1 MAEIELR
8 DITKT
13 FGDITALNELSFTLG
28 EHEFLVVLGPSG
40 AGKTTTLRT
49 VAGLERPD
57 RGQVLIDG
65 TDMTQ
70 VDPATRNVAFV
81 FQNYALYPFM
91 TVEQNMAFPLKANR
105 RMSKRDIA
113 RRVREVAGVLQI
125 EPLLKRKPTQLS
137 GGQQQRVALGRAM
150 VRRARAF
157 LMDEPLTNLDA
168 KLRTLMRSEL
178 KHLQRDQGATTLYVT
193 HDQVEAM
200 TMGDRIL
207 VLREGTVQQV
217 GSPNQIYNQPTN
229 IFVASFVGSPR
240 MNLLPVHPGANG
252 NLVVEGYETPL
263 PLSGRVRHAYNRA
276 TLRELVLGA
285 RPEDIMLSATVE
297 SEMLQATVYASE
309 PLGDRTIYDL
319 RIGTQLIKVKAP
331 AHLVVHIGNPMWFRI
346 DMDRAHLFDSTSGAR
361 IDPGGARSPAE
372 IRSTQGTLRELQDSH
387 KEMEHTYERM
397 PAPPEVES

>member
-28 EHEFLVVLGPSG
+28 EHEFLVILGPSG

-57 RGQVLIDG
+57 RGRVFIDG
-65 TDMTQ
+65 ADVTK
-70 VDPATRNVAFV
+70 VEPATRNVAFV

-105 RMSKRDIA
+105 RMSKQDIA
-113 RRVREVAGVLQI
+113 WRVREVAAVLQI

-217 GSPNQIYNQPTN
+217 GSPNQIYNHPAN
-229 IFVASFVGSPR
+229 IFVAGFVGSPR
-240 MNLLPVHPGANG
+240 MNLLPVHPGADG
-252 NLVVEGYETPL
+252 NLDVEGYDPPL
-263 PLSGRVRHAYNRA
+263 PISGRVRQAYNRA

-285 RPEDIMLSATVE
+285 RPEDVVLSATAE
-297 SEMLQATVYASE
+297 PEMLQATVYASE

-319 RIGTQLIKVKAP
+319 RIGTQLMKVKAS
-331 AHLVVHIGNPMWFRI
+331 ARLVVDIGNPMWFRI
-346 DMDRAHLFDSTSGAR
+346 DMERAHLFDSTTGLR
-361 IDPGGARSPAE
+361 IDPEGAQSPAE
-372 IRSTQGTLRELQDSH
+372 IRSAQGAHRELRDSY
-387 KEMEHTYERM
+387 KEMEHAHEGM